1 MNEVAQQAGQ
11 FLTFGLGSELF
22 AIDVQRV
29 REVLDLSPITRV
41 PQAAE
46 FMLGVVNV
54 RGNAV
59 PVINLRSRFGLPP
72 AATTVNTRIIVLDLT
87 FEGEVTPLGALADSV
102 NEVLDIDENQITP
115 PPRIG
120 SRWRTDFIRGL
131 SKREEDFLI
140 ILDID
145 RIFTTNDAM
154 LAAEAANVP
163 LDPAGE

>member
-1 MNEVAQQAGQ
+1 MNEAAVQTGQ

-54 RGNAV
+54 RGSAV
-59 PVINLRSRFGLPP
+59 PVINLRSRFGLPA

-87 FEGEVTPLGALADSV
+87 YEGEVTPLGALADSV
-102 NEVLDIDENQITP
+102 NEVLEIDESQIAP

-120 SRWRTDFIRGL
+120 
-131 SKREEDFLI
+131 
-140 ILDID
+140 
-145 RIFTTNDAM
+145 A
-154 LAAEAANVP
+154 
-163 LDPAGE
+163 